1 MTIESSLC
9 AIIDQE
15 RILLLRKATGIGKG
29 KWYPTGGKVRP
40 RETHED
46 GVVREVY
53 EETGLR
59 VTNLRHHGVVT
70 CFFGKGAPP
79 VWSVQIFSSNDFT
92 GDLKESREGVLRWF
106 PINDIPYNDMWED
119 DRYWLP
125 LLLKGKRFN
134 GKFIYDENGA
144 QIVDASIEIM

>member
-1 MTIESSLC
+1 MC

-40 RETHED
+40 GETHED

-53 EETGLR
+53 EETDLR

-70 CFFGKGAPP
+70 CFFGKGTPP
-79 VWSVQIFSSNDFT
+79 VSVQIFSSNDLT